1 MPPLEMQLIVAPSFG
16 GQDLG
21 ICELIMSNI
30 AIGLMNPQAMHLV
43 IFALDDD
50 TRDDLRHHWVFGYKT

>member
-30 AIGLMNPQAMHLV
+30 AIGLMNPQDYA
-43 IFALDDD
+43 
-50 TRDDLRHHWVFGYKT
+50 FGDFRPR